1 MSKKAVACRHLEFLK
16 LLSRFGNNKKQF
28 KLIISRA
35 AKSELDAV
43 SEIILNF
50 LNGHIKCN
58 VKKYRR
64 HSTSLRNIANR
75 SNTSKARKK
84 NMLRAGHGVILPLIS
99 LALPILLN
107 ILKK

>member
-43 SEIILNF
+43 SEI
-50 LNGHIKCN
+50 
-58 VKKYRR
+58 
-64 HSTSLRNIANR
+64 
-75 SNTSKARKK
+75 
-84 NMLRAGHGVILPLIS
+84 
-99 LALPILLN
+99 
-107 ILKK
+107 